1 MMPPSSA
8 SQPAIPLWNEAV
20 TTLSGPTFAA
30 TMDVLDAL
38 RRDPNARAAEED
50 FLQYLASPAV
60 MDSVGQVEALTEF
73 LSSAHDIL
81 QVLQDSENLFV
92 PVYQVFSSAFV
103 PPEAPP
109 GSRALV
115 DSTTALLTRIAGRAT
130 DASGMEICANELD
143 PNDVVSVALAHLV
156 TPMPLANCTPSS
168 IDPCTGDTPLEVIVD
183 TIADVNRAPDSTSSQ
198 ILRPADYANISNELD
213 EFLLDPTRGLEQF
226 YAIVRQG
233 TEH

>member
-1 MMPPSSA
+1 MPPSSA
-8 SQPAIPLWNEAV
+8 STSAVPLWNEAV

-38 RRDPNARAAEED
+38 RRDANARAAQED
-50 FLQYLASPAV
+50 FLQYLASPGV
-60 MDSVGQVEALTEF
+60 VDSVGQVEALTEL
-73 LSSAHDIL
+73 LSSTHDIL
-81 QVLQDSENLFV
+81 QVLQDSQNLFV
-92 PVYQVFSSAFV
+92 PVYEVFSSAFV
-103 PPEAPP
+103 PPTSPP
-109 GSRALV
+109 GGRALT
-115 DSTTALLTRIAGRAT
+115 DSTTALLTRIAGRAL
-130 DASGMEICANELD
+130 DANGTEICANEID

-156 TPMPLANCTPSS
+156 TPMPLANCTQTST
-168 IDPCTGDTPLEVIVD
+168 DPCTGETPLEVIVD

-198 ILRPADYANISNELD
+198 LLRPSDYANISNELD